1 MNRLFLKELFCECFK
16 NLAGTLGT
24 QQLSGLNSKPAKV
37 ELILRF
43 AILRQNLL
51 ISSR

>member
-1 MNRLFLKELFCECFK
+1 MNRQFLKELFCECFK

-24 QQLSGLNSKPAKV
+24 PQLFGLNSKPAKV

-43 AILRQNLL
+43 VILRQNLR
-51 ISSR
+51 ISSK